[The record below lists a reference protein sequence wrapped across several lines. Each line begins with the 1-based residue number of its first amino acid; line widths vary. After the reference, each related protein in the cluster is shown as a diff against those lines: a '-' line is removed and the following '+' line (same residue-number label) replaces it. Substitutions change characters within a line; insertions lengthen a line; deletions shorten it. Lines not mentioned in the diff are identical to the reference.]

1 MATKS
6 TSPQPLVMASLTSDV
21 EDGGSLRFA
30 PSSASSDDDETN
42 AAATQ
47 DHHQPPLPSALPV
60 VTPTDDTKDTILDQT
75 TPIEPPTLN
84 APYRSNVVASSTS
97 LTKKALPPPA
107 NIFPPPSAGAA
118 ASATSV
124 YHHPHADGRKK
135 IGLAIKSTATMYG
148 PMSPDAGRS
157 SIYLCHVI
165 SHFSPFSPFSNPLI
179 FFVISNSF
187 ASVLPTSSHKSSPFY
202 FESTQGG
209 WRQAGP

>member
-135 IGLAIKSTATMYG
+135 LGLAIKSTATMYG
-148 PMSPDAGRS
+148 PVSPDAGRS
-157 SIYLCHVI
+157 RHISLSCHFAFLSFFAI
-165 SHFSPFSPFSNPLI
+165 SQSPHFFWE
-179 FFVISNSF
+179 SNSF
-187 ASVLPTSSHKSSPFY
+187 ASVLPTSSHESSPFH